1 MTCKLLLTA
10 GRRKRAAKIGR
21 VEPRE
26 LSEVEPTGTASPLA
40 EAVGRVGD
48 RWTLLV
54 IEALLGGSRRFNEL
68 VDDLPGIAPNI
79 LSQRLKHLEGE
90 ALVVARPYSRR
101 PPRVAYELTGA
112 GLEHRD
118 HGGGDPPVEDQLA
131 GALRLLAHWGAR
143 RSDAA
148 EAPRHG
154 LCGTALEVRW
164 YCPTCERP
172 VEDSDEAEL
181 RYL

>member
-1 MTCKLLLTA
+1 M
-10 GRRKRAAKIGR
+10 
-21 VEPRE
+21 
-26 LSEVEPTGTASPLA
+26 EPTGTASPLA

-101 PPRVAYELTGA
+101 PPRVAYELTAA
-112 GLEHRD
+112 GLE
-118 HGGGDPPVEDQLA
+118 LA

-164 YCPTCERP
+164 YCPSCERP